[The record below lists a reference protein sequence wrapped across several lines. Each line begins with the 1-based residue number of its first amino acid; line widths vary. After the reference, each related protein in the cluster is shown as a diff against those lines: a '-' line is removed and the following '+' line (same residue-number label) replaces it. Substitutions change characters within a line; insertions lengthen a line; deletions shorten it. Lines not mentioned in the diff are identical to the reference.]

1 MRPLGYNNGMR
12 KKTRTILFFICLI
25 LFILITPAVILYSE
39 GYRFDLDPPQ
49 GTIRITQTGGFFIKV
64 FQKSAEVYLNGKMEK
79 KTSIF
84 TDSALIK
91 NLLPKKYHIEVKKEN
106 YHPWEKELQIEE
118 KEVTEA
124 KNIILFPKDPQLE
137 NLIENVSDF
146 WFSPDEKKII
156 TYEPIYTGSPDEEAS
171 QSWALKIYDL
181 EKNIKSYL
189 IGEKDIYQRGAQF
202 FSLEFSPDS
211 KEIYLNLG
219 MKEQEKVFSLFLDE
233 YPLSLKEKTQTEIPN
248 NVAFKA
254 FGQDI
259 YYLDNLGNLFKSD
272 PSLERIVK
280 LNQEPFPV
288 KQETPYQLKIFPNCI
303 FMQEN
308 EKLFMFDKEIKSFK
322 EIFSPSV
329 NVKIS
334 PDLKKV
340 VYFSKSEIKVL
351 FLDQI
356 LEQPE
361 RRAGEEILITRI
373 SEKINDVSWINSDYL
388 VFTTDKN
395 IKITEIDNRDK
406 INIISFLPSENANL
420 KELKSP
426 RIFWSQRNKK
436 LYVLNESNL
445 YSSEKL
451 FK

>member
-1 MRPLGYNNGMR
+1 
-12 KKTRTILFFICLI
+12 
-25 LFILITPAVILYSE
+25 
-39 GYRFDLDPPQ
+39 
-49 GTIRITQTGGFFIKV
+49 
-64 FQKSAEVYLNGKMEK
+64 
-79 KTSIF
+79 
-84 TDSALIK
+84 
-91 NLLPKKYHIEVKKEN
+91 
-106 YHPWEKELQIEE
+106 
-118 KEVTEA
+118 
-124 KNIILFPKDPQLE
+124 
-137 NLIENVSDF
+137 
-146 WFSPDEKKII
+146 
-156 TYEPIYTGSPDEEAS
+156 
-171 QSWALKIYDL
+171 
-181 EKNIKSYL
+181 
-189 IGEKDIYQRGAQF
+189 
-202 FSLEFSPDS
+202 
-211 KEIYLNLG
+211 
-219 MKEQEKVFSLFLDE
+219 
-233 YPLSLKEKTQTEIPN
+233 
-248 NVAFKA
+248 
-254 FGQDI
+254 
-259 YYLDNLGNLFKSD
+259 
-272 PSLERIVK
+272 
-280 LNQEPFPV
+280 
-288 KQETPYQLKIFPNCI
+288 
-303 FMQEN
+303 MQEN

>member
-1 MRPLGYNNGMR
+1 MR
-12 KKTRTILFFICLI
+12 KRTRTILFFICLI
-25 LFILITPAVILYSE
+25 LFILVTPAVILYSE
-39 GYRFDLDPPQ
+39 GYRLDFNPPK
-49 GTIRITQTGGFFIKV
+49 GTIRITQTGGLFVKV
-64 FQKSAEVYLNGKMEK
+64 FQKSAEIYLNGKMEK
-79 KTSIF
+79 ETSIF
-84 TDSALIK
+84 TNSALIR
-91 NLLPKKYHIEVKKEN
+91 NLLPKKYRIEIKKEN
-106 YHPWEKELQIEE
+106 YHPWGKELQIEE
-118 KEVTEA
+118 KKVTEV
-124 KNIILFPKDPQLE
+124 KNKILFPKDPQLE
-137 NLIENVSDF
+137 NLIENVNDF

-156 TYEPIYTGSPDEEAS
+156 TYEPIYTGSPNAQTS

-181 EKNIKSYL
+181 ENNIKSYL

-219 MKEQEKVFSLFLDE
+219 MKEQEKVFELSLDE
-233 YPLSLKEKTQTEIPN
+233 YPLSLKEKMQTEIPD
-248 NVAFKA
+248 NVAFET
-254 FGQDI
+254 FEQDI
-259 YYLDNLGNLFKSD
+259 YYLDSLGNLFKSD
-272 PSLERIVK
+272 PSLEHIVK
-280 LNQEPFPV
+280 LNQKPFPV

-303 FMQEN
+303 FLREN
-308 EKLFMFDKEIKSFK
+308 KKLFMLDKETKSFK
-322 EIFSPSV
+322 EIFSPSI

-361 RRAGEEILITRI
+361 RTAGEEILITRM
-373 SEKINDVSWINSDYL
+373 SEKINDVFWINSDYL
-388 VFTTDKN
+388 VFTTDQN

-406 INIISFLPSENANL
+406 INIINFLPSENANL

-426 RIFWSQRNKK
+426 KIFWSQRNKK
-436 LYVLNESNL
+436 LYVLNESNF
-445 YSSEKL
+445 YSSKEL